1 MIKFE
6 HVSKA
11 YIEDDYVISK
21 GDLEI
26 EKGEFFV
33 IISPGGSGETTML
46 KMINRL
52 IPLTKGHI
60 YVKDELISNCNIQ
73 ELRWNMGYVL

>member
-26 EKGEFFV
+26 ERANF
-33 IISPGGSGETTML
+33 L
-46 KMINRL
+46 
-52 IPLTKGHI
+52 
-60 YVKDELISNCNIQ
+60 
-73 ELRWNMGYVL
+73 

>member
-1 MIKFE
+1 M
-6 HVSKA
+6 
-11 YIEDDYVISK
+11 
-21 GDLEI
+21 
-26 EKGEFFV
+26 